1 MSDIS
6 INLDGVLAFLAAA
19 ALALG
24 LLLGLLMGAL
34 SGWAQSH
41 RQPARFTQQRV
52 FPHLVGMAL
61 SLVGSVVVL
70 LLLWAEDG
78 TLPPHSL
85 ALWLDQWL
93 WLWVPGIVALW
104 PGAVYG
110 WKQWRAAHCAR

>member
-24 LLLGLLMGAL
+24 LSLGLLMGAL

-61 SLVGSVVVL
+61 SLVGSVVVQ
-70 LLLWAEDG
+70 LLLWAEEG
-78 TLPPHSL
+78 TLPPHPL